1 MLCLLI
7 SLNGLRVQVVV
18 ARNPLGESFLLISYI
33 LWISAEVHCC
43 KVKPPEVWGLRDV
56 TLRARRRLRLVCRTQ
71 GTPLP
76 AVLWYKD
83 GVRVTPSRRVRVQHN
98 KKKSALI
105 IARVKPS
112 DGGRYECKAVSV
124 IGRQDS
130 ASAAVSVQVD
140 ARQDNTTTLWPLV
153 GRGCFFDAYCLNG
166 GTCTYYDT
174 VGELVCQCAEGYKG
188 QRCENKDV
196 INRGSMYRPLSYF
209 CKLGISNSYYC

>member
-1 MLCLLI
+1 
-7 SLNGLRVQVVV
+7 
-18 ARNPLGESFLLISYI
+18 A
-33 LWISAEVHCC
+33 
-43 KVKPPEVWGLRDV
+43 VKPPVVWGLRDV
-56 TLRARRRLRLVCRTQ
+56 TLRERRRLRLVCRTQ

-83 GVRVTPSRRVRVQHN
+83 GARITASRRVRILHN
-98 KKKSALI
+98 RKKSALVI
-105 IARVKPS
+105 GRVKPS
-112 DGGRYECKAVSV
+112 DAGRYECKAVSV

-130 ASAAVSVQVD
+130 ASAAVSVQAEAD

-153 GRGCFFDAYCLNG
+153 GTGCFFDAYCLNG